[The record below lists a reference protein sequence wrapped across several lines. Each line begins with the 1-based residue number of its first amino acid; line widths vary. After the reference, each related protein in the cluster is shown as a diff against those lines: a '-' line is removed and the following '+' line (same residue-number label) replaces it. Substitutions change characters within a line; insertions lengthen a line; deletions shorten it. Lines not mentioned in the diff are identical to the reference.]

1 MQPQFT
7 EPVALA
13 LEAAVEMA
21 ASRLHTEVKEAHLYL
36 TLFQDETG
44 YFHTISKALGIDSH
58 TFIKALEEK
67 VSSLPT
73 YSYGSQGK
81 PQVGYS
87 LSQILSN
94 AFQLAKN
101 WGDEYISSDHLFLLL
116 WQTKEEP
123 LLSLIKKSGIS
134 HEQVEEK
141 IKALRQGRKVTS
153 PSAESNFQALEK
165 YCRNLN
171 QLARKGK
178 LDPVIG
184 RDEEIRRTMQ
194 ILSRRTKNNPIL
206 VGEPGVG
213 KTAIAEGLAYR
224 IVHQDVPEIL
234 RDKEVIALDMG
245 TLVAGT
251 KFRGDFEERIK
262 NILKEIEESDG
273 KLILFIDEV
282 HTLIGAGATEGA
294 MDAANLLKPA
304 LARGIIHC
312 IGATTLGEYQKYIE
326 KDPALER
333 RFQMVLIQEPSM
345 EDALIILTGLK
356 ERYEN
361 YHGVRVT
368 DDALH
373 AAVTLS
379 HRYISDRFLPD
390 KAIDLIDEAAS
401 MIRLQLGSR
410 PIPIDIKERELSSLI
425 VKQEAAKHSGKV
437 FGEEKKIAE
446 VKEELAILNQ
456 RWSEEKGLLEK
467 LKTKKKELEDLH
479 FQEEEADRKLNY
491 NRVAEIRYS
500 LIPTKEKEIE
510 EAENALKNIPQR
522 MLREEVD
529 GTLIAQIVS
538 KWTSIPVDR
547 MLDSEKQK
555 LLHLEESLR
564 KRVIGQDIAVQA
576 VSEAVRRSRAGLND
590 PNRPLATFL
599 FIGSTGIG
607 KTELAKALAVE
618 LFNQEESMIRLDMSE
633 FMEKHSVS
641 KLIGAPP
648 GYIGYDEGGGLT
660 EQIRRKPYSVVLLDE
675 IEKAHPD
682 IFNILLQAFDDGR
695 ITDSKGRVVNCKN
708 CIFIMTSNIG
718 SEYITEK
725 LRAGR
730 LQHTREAVFKLV
742 EPALTK
748 QFRPE
753 FLNRIDDILPFLPLQ
768 EKDMVAIVQIQINEL
783 QKRLKEREISIEV
796 KEEVLS
802 HLAKEG
808 YDPVFGARPLKRF
821 IQTEVTNLL
830 SKKIIDGT
838 IQPKDDVILS
848 INSRGEI
855 SVEKKG

>member
-7 EPVALA
+7 EPVESAIQLA
-13 LEAAVEMA
+13 IQLAE
-21 ASRLHTEVKEAHLYL
+21 SKSHTEVKEYHLYL
-36 TLFQDETG
+36 ALLQDEAG
-44 YFHTISKALGIDSH
+44 YFQTICKALAIDP
-58 TFIKALEEK
+58 FALIRLIDEK
-67 VSSLPT
+67 LSSLPSFAQSSGT
-73 YSYGSQGK
+73 K
-81 PQVGYS
+81 PQISSS
-87 LSQILSN
+87 LQGIINSAMAI
-94 AFQLAKN
+94 AKSF
-101 WGDEYISSDHLFLLL
+101 GDEYISSDHLFLTL

-123 LLSLIKKSGIS
+123 LAAFIKKSGLSIK
-134 HEQVEEK
+134 QVEEK
-141 IKALRQGRKVTS
+141 IQALRGGRKITS

-171 QLARKGK
+171 NLAKAGK

-194 ILSRRTKNNPIL
+194 ILGRRTKNNPIL
-206 VGEPGVG
+206 IGEPGVG

-224 IVHQDVPEIL
+224 IVHQDVPEVL
-234 RDKEVIALDMG
+234 KNKEVIALDMG

-262 NILKEIEESDG
+262 NILKELEESEG
-273 KLILFIDEV
+273 RLILFIDEV

-304 LARGIIHC
+304 LARGVIHC
-312 IGATTLGEYQKYIE
+312 IGATTLGEYQKHIE

-333 RFQMVLIQEPSM
+333 RFQMVLIQEPSP
-345 EDALIILTGLK
+345 EDALIILTGLR

-368 DDALH
+368 DGALH

-379 HRYISDRFLPD
+379 YRYISDRFLPD

-410 PIPIDIKERELSSLI
+410 PIPIDMKERELSSLI
-425 VKQEAAKHSGKV
+425 VKQEASKHSGKT
-437 FGEEKKIAE
+437 FGDEKKIAE
-446 VKEELAILNQ
+446 VKEELALLKE
-456 RWSEEKGLLEK
+456 RWEQEKGLIEK
-467 LKTKKKELEDLH
+467 LKAKKKELEDLR
-479 FQEEEADRKLNY
+479 FQEEEADRSLNY

-500 LIPTKEKEIE
+500 HIPNKEKEIHDAE
-510 EAENALKNIPQR
+510 KALEALPQR

-529 GTLIAQIVS
+529 ETLIAQIVS
-538 KWTSIPVDR
+538 KWTGIPVDR
-547 MLDSEKQK
+547 MLDSEKEK
-555 LLHLEESLR
+555 LLHLEDSLK
-564 KRVIGQDIAVQA
+564 KRVIGQDVAVQS
-576 VSEAVRRSRAGLND
+576 VSEAIRRSRAGLND

-599 FIGSTGIG
+599 FLGSTGIG
-607 KTELAKALAVE
+607 KTELAKALAFE
-618 LFNQEESMIRLDMSE
+618 LFNREDAMIRLDMSE
-633 FMEKHSVS
+633 FMEKHSIS

-675 IEKAHPD
+675 VEKAHPD
-682 IFNILLQAFDDGR
+682 IFNVLLQAFDDGR

-718 SEYITEK
+718 SEIISQK
-725 LRAGR
+725 LREG
-730 LQHTREAVFKLV
+730 HIKYTRDAIFKLV

-748 QFRPE
+748 HFRPE

-768 EKDMVAIVQIQINEL
+768 EKDMVAIVKIQIQEL
-783 QKRLKEREISIEV
+783 QKRLKDREVMIEV
-796 KEEVLS
+796 KDDVLL

-808 YDPVFGARPLKRF
+808 YDPVFGARPLKRY
-821 IQTEVTNLL
+821 IQSEVANLL

-838 IQPKDDVILS
+838 IQPKDDITLS
-848 INSRGEI
+848 LDSSSFIT
-855 SVEKKG
+855 VAKKN

>member
-7 EPVALA
+7 EPVESAIQLA
-13 LEAAVEMA
+13 IQLAE
-21 ASRLHTEVKEAHLYL
+21 SKSHTEVKEYHLYL
-36 TLFQDETG
+36 ALLQDETG
-44 YFHTISKALGIDSH
+44 YFQTICKTLAIDPFALIRLID
-58 TFIKALEEK
+58 EK
-67 VSSLPT
+67 LSSLP
-73 YSYGSQGK
+73 SFAQSSGAK
-81 PQVGYS
+81 PQISSS
-87 LSQILSN
+87 LQGVIN
-94 AFQLAKN
+94 GAMAIAKSF
-101 WGDEYISSDHLFLLL
+101 GDEYISSDHLFLTL

-123 LLSLIKKSGIS
+123 LAAFIKKSGLSIK
-134 HEQVEEK
+134 QVEEK
-141 IKALRQGRKVTS
+141 IQALRGGRKITS

-171 QLARKGK
+171 NLAKAGK

-194 ILSRRTKNNPIL
+194 ILGRRTKNNPIL
-206 VGEPGVG
+206 IGEPGVG

-224 IVHQDVPEIL
+224 IVHQDVPEVL
-234 RDKEVIALDMG
+234 KNKEVIALDMG

-262 NILKEIEESDG
+262 NILKELEESEG
-273 KLILFIDEV
+273 RLILFIDEV

-304 LARGIIHC
+304 LARGVIHC
-312 IGATTLGEYQKYIE
+312 IGATTLGEYQKHIE

-333 RFQMVLIQEPSM
+333 RFQMVLIQEPSP
-345 EDALIILTGLK
+345 EDALIILTGLR

-368 DDALH
+368 DGALH

-379 HRYISDRFLPD
+379 YRYISDRFLPD

-410 PIPIDIKERELSSLI
+410 PIPIDMKERELSSLI
-425 VKQEAAKHSGKV
+425 VKQEASKHSGKT
-437 FGEEKKIAE
+437 FGDEKKIAE
-446 VKEELAILNQ
+446 VKEELALLKE
-456 RWSEEKGLLEK
+456 RWEQEKGLIEK
-467 LKTKKKELEDLH
+467 LKAKKKELEDLR
-479 FQEEEADRKLNY
+479 FQEEEADRSLNY

-500 LIPTKEKEIE
+500 HIPNKEKEIRDAE
-510 EAENALKNIPQR
+510 KALEALPQR

-529 GTLIAQIVS
+529 ETLIAQIVS
-538 KWTSIPVDR
+538 KWTGIPVDR
-547 MLDSEKQK
+547 MLDSEKEK
-555 LLHLEESLR
+555 LLHLEDSLK
-564 KRVIGQDIAVQA
+564 KRVIGQDVAVQS
-576 VSEAVRRSRAGLND
+576 VSEAIRRSRAGLND

-599 FIGSTGIG
+599 FLGSTGIG
-607 KTELAKALAVE
+607 KTELAKALAFE
-618 LFNQEESMIRLDMSE
+618 LFNREDAMIRLDMSE
-633 FMEKHSVS
+633 FMEKHSIS

-675 IEKAHPD
+675 VEKAHPD
-682 IFNILLQAFDDGR
+682 IFNVLLQAFDDGR

-718 SEYITEK
+718 SEIISQK
-725 LRAGR
+725 LREG
-730 LQHTREAVFKLV
+730 HIKYTRDAIFKLV

-748 QFRPE
+748 HFRPE

-768 EKDMVAIVQIQINEL
+768 EKDMVAIVKIQIQEL
-783 QKRLKEREISIEV
+783 QKRLKDREVMIEV
-796 KEEVLS
+796 KDDVLL

-808 YDPVFGARPLKRF
+808 YDPVFGARPLKRY
-821 IQTEVTNLL
+821 IQSEVANLL

-838 IQPKDDVILS
+838 IQPKDDITLS
-848 INSRGEI
+848 LDSSNFIT
-855 SVEKKG
+855 VAKKN